1 VVRTTTG
8 AADDR
13 AASPP
18 AATLALAGISM
29 VTVLAIVSV
38 AAGRGPAVVSIGAS
52 WETCRTPSVGE
63 MVPAALAS
71 PPLDFAFF
79 ADFVSIPGSVCR
91 TSFPRTISPLV
102 ASKRLS
108 NTRSR
113 CTPPTSSQ
121 GSQKL

>member
-1 VVRTTTG
+1 MVRTSSG
-8 AADDR
+8 AAGNR
-13 AASPP
+13 AGSPP
-18 AATLALAGISM
+18 LPTLALAGISI

-38 AAGRGPAVVSIGAS
+38 AAGCGWPAVSIGAS
-52 WETCRTPSVGE
+52 WETCRTPSVGG
-63 MVPAALAS
+63 MAPAALAS